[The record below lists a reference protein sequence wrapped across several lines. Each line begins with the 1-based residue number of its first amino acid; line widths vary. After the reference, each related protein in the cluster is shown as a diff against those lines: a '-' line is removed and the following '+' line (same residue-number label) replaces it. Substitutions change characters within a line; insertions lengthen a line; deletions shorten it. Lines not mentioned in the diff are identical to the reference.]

1 MLTMCLSCIFLSLCF
16 PCLCLMPSLTRLT
29 RWLARGPDP
38 WNRPKI
44 WSKCA
49 RTPLSRWFIISRL
62 IAFPNTPCPAHT
74 HTHNTHYKLCFLDK
88 SRFQSEGERERE
100 SRSCCNLEP
109 TLSLSSLCRLS
120 PPIARPATWSTLIL
134 RWTWLY
140 DPSLCRLS
148 SESFDYSNP
157 RRYLEIHCSWKT
169 RKQFKLLNLRPLHL
183 CAFAVTRSKL

>member
-1 MLTMCLSCIFLSLCF
+1 MIHNFQINRISQHTLSC
-16 PCLCLMPSLTRLT
+16 
-29 RWLARGPDP
+29 
-38 WNRPKI
+38 
-44 WSKCA
+44 
-49 RTPLSRWFIISRL
+49 
-62 IAFPNTPCPAHT
+62 T
-74 HTHNTHYKLCFLDK
+74 HTHIINCVFLINRDLK
-88 SRFQSEGERERE
+88 VRARERE

-157 RRYLEIHCSWKT
+157 RRYLEIHLSWKT

-183 CAFAVTRSKL
+183 CAFALTRSKLYNESETFDNSCLRISVSIPPK